1 MHCPQCG
8 LQQVSGE
15 VRFCRG
21 CGFSLA
27 NVKELLVT
35 DPRAVKE
42 DKIQTRRLD
51 TAFNQGLMLMV
62 ISLALSIVLTLLND
76 LNLVPE
82 IYVKIVAAVF
92 LLGGF
97 ARMFYPYLVRADAT
111 REEKSISF
119 HRSGAGGETAKLPF
133 ALPAS
138 HGIPVTDFSTRR
150 VDTAEMAQ
158 PPSVTEHT
166 TKRLNDPQDQK

>member
-27 NVKELLVT
+27 NVKELLIT
-35 DPRAVKE
+35 GARDVKE
-42 DKIQTRRLD
+42 DKIQSRRID

-62 ISLALSIVLTLLND
+62 ISLVLSIILRLLNE
-76 LNLVPE
+76 LNFIPQV
-82 IYVKIVAAVF
+82 YVKTVAAIF
-92 LLGGF
+92 LLAGLV
-97 ARMFYPYLVRADAT
+97 RMFYPYIISKDEAHGG
-111 REEKSISF
+111 KSISS
-119 HRSGAGGETAKLPF
+119 HHSDAGVETAKLPF
-133 ALPAS
+133 SLPAAHS
-138 HGIPVTDFSTRR
+138 IPLTDFGTRR
-150 VDTAEMAQ
+150 VDTAEMVQ

-166 TKRLNDPQDQK
+166 TKRLNDPRDQK